1 MKNNIFVF
9 LILPTLITSA
19 RWTPEQ
25 AQKWYDKYKW
35 GAGFNYAPS
44 YAVNE
49 IEMWDSF
56 NEEVI
61 DRELGWAEEIGFS
74 LLRVF
79 LHVEP
84 FETNSQTFI

>member
-25 AQKWYDKYKW
+25 AQKWYEKYKW

-49 IEMWDSF
+49 I
-56 NEEVI
+56 
-61 DRELGWAEEIGFS
+61 
-74 LLRVF
+74 
-79 LHVEP
+79 
-84 FETNSQTFI
+84 